1 MLTVLQGRE
10 MKYKIRLNGGVKESI
25 FDEYGEQIS
34 EWWKFVF
41 LDGLVKGQSD
51 FYLVENDNGKK
62 AIFHISGI
70 QISEWENYIEPIG
83 LVDGTSNQYRVYPR
97 EGKSKTFTFDRTKF
111 IIDQLK
117 EKIL

>member
-1 MLTVLQGRE
+1 

-83 LVDGTSNQYRVYPR
+83 LVDGTSNEYVVYSEKHER
-97 EGKSKTFTFDRTKF
+97 KILTFDRTKF
-111 IIDQLK
+111 IMNKIKERLK
-117 EKIL
+117 

>member
-1 MLTVLQGRE
+1 
-10 MKYKIRLNGGVKESI
+10 MKYNIREDKGTKAI
-25 FDEYGEQIS
+25 FDETGKQIS
-34 EWWKFVF
+34 DWWNFVWVY
-41 LDGLVKGQSD
+41 GLVKGESD
-51 FYLVENDNGKK
+51 FYLVRNDDAKE
-62 AIFHISGI
+62 AIFHKSGI